1 MVSDGEPILFRG
13 GCGRITDDW
22 IAMGAE
28 ENEFNGGKI
37 VIPPAQRH
45 YKDYPYP
52 FKCGTYDR
60 RYWWYMCRN
69 CATEAGWIW

>member
-1 MVSDGEPILFRG
+1 MSDGEPILFRG
-13 GCGRITDDW
+13 GCGRIVKDW

-28 ENEFNGGKI
+28 ENEFNSGKMQFA
-37 VIPPAQRH
+37 PTLSRSPL
-45 YKDYPYP
+45 P